1 MNELTLESLARRIDT
16 LERQVSQLIPSD
28 IDPPGTGGDEQS
40 NDKDAISRWLTA
52 FDAIPPATMTSDEEA
67 AWQAARVKRK
77 NADKV
82 AIDQIAAD
90 ITGKN

>member
-28 IDPPGTGGDEQS
+28 IDPPGTCGDEQS
-40 NDKDAISRWLTA
+40 NDPEAISRWLAA

-67 AWQAARVKRK
+67 HWQAARVKRK
-77 NADKV
+77 NDDKE
-82 AIDQIAAD
+82 AIDQIAASMS
-90 ITGKN
+90 GKN